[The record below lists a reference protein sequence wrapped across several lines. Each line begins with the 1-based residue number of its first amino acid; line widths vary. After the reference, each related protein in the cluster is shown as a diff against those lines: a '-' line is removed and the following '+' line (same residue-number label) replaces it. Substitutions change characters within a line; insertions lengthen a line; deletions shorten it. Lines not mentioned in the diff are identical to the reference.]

1 MRWLKRCSITSARLG
16 MSFILKLVTRMKK
29 EALIAAKAAYE
40 IEYECI
46 KEMLNYFDDEAF
58 SKAVELL
65 KNAPRIGAAGCGH
78 SGILCQHFAHLMCC
92 IEQPA
97 KFVSPA
103 EAVHGGM
110 GFMQEGDV
118 MVFASR
124 GGKTGELLPM
134 LEICRR
140 KGIKVI
146 TITENLESPLAKGA
160 DVVLRQYVNRETD
173 KYNSQGT
180 TSTTS
185 LCVIFHALQAA
196 LIEITGYRN
205 EQFALIHPGGAVGER
220 LNNKAL

>member
-1 MRWLKRCSITSARLG
+1 
-16 MSFILKLVTRMKK
+16 MKK
-29 EALIAAKAAYE
+29 ESLVAAKAAYE

-46 KEMLNYFDDEAF
+46 KTMIEYFDDEAF

-65 KNAPRIGAAGCGH
+65 KNAPRIGASGCGH

-124 GGKTGELLPM
+124 GGKTGELIPILN
-134 LEICRR
+134 ICKK

-146 TITENLESPLAKGA
+146 TITENMESPLALGA
-160 DVVLRQYVNRETD
+160 DVVIKQYVNRETD

-180 TSTTS
+180 TSSTA
-185 LCVIFHALQAA
+185 LCMIFHALQTA
-196 LIEITGYRN
+196 LIEETDYKN

-220 LNNKAL
+220 LNK

>member
-146 TITENLESPLAKGA
+146 TITENMESPLATGA
-160 DVVLRQYVNRETD
+160 DVVLKQYVNRETD

-180 TSTTS
+180 TSSTA
-185 LCVIFHALQAA
+185 LCMIFHALQTA
-196 LIEITGYRN
+196 LIEETDYKN

-220 LNNKAL
+220 LNK